1 MVSKV
6 SGDIMPMAYVLLTT
20 ESGAVKSVIDDLKK
34 IESVKET
41 YMVYGVYDIIALV
54 EAETM
59 DKLKE
64 IVTWNLRSLD
74 KVRSTLTMIIVG
86 EKK

>member
-1 MVSKV
+1 
-6 SGDIMPMAYVLLTT
+6 MAYVLLTT
-20 ESGAVKSVIDDLKK
+20 ETGSIKDVIKALKK

-41 YMVYGVYDIIALV
+41 FMVYGVYDIIALV

-74 KVRSTLTMIIVG
+74 KVRSTLTMIAVG